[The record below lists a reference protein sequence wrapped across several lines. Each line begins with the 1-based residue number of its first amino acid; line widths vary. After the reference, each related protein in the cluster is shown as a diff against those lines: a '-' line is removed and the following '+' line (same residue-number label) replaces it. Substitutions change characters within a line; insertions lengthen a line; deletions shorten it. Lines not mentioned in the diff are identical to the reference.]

1 MPELD
6 ATHQRLD
13 VLQATSGA
21 TRTAHATRLTPAARA
36 LHLVILRGFADTGRP
51 PSSADFDRTAHTLGV
66 DAAVAMAELVAGDAV
81 VLDRDGAVLVA
92 YPFSATPTLHRVAVR
107 GGPRVHAMCAVDAL
121 GMSAMLA
128 RPVTIT
134 AGEPDTD
141 RQVLITVRVD
151 GEQATFAPATTV
163 VYAGTTGDWCCGP
176 AAGQRCGTINFFTT
190 TQAAEAWAARHPQ
203 VTGQIL
209 DQRQALAW
217 GVREFAGLLG
227 ATG

>member
-1 MPELD
+1 MPEPD

-13 VLQATSGA
+13 VLQATSGD
-21 TRTAHATRLTPAARA
+21 TRTAHATRLTAATRT
-36 LHLVILRGFADTGRP
+36 LHQVILRGFADTGRP
-51 PSSADFDRTAHTLGV
+51 PSPAELDRTAHTLGV
-66 DAAVAMAELVAGDAV
+66 DAVAAMAELVAGDAV
-81 VLDRDGAVLVA
+81 VLDHDGAILAA

-107 GGPRVHAMCAVDAL
+107 GGPTVDAMCAVDAL

-134 AGEPDTD
+134 ACEPDTD

-163 VYAGTTGDWCCGP
+163 VHAGTTGDWCCGP
-176 AAGQRCGTINFFTT
+176 AAQQRCGTINFFTT
-190 TQAAEAWAARHPQ
+190 PETAGAWAARHPE

-209 DQRQALAW
+209 DQQQALAW
-217 GVREFAGLLG
+217 GVREFAGLLAAG
-227 ATG
+227 G